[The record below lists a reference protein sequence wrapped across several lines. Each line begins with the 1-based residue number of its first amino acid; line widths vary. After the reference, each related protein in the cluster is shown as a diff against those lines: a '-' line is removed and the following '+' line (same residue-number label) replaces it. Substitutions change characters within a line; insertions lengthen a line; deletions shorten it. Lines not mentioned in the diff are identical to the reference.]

1 MTKTDIVAYTDGS
14 FNLETSFVG
23 ASSIIRS
30 NAVTIP
36 NHYIIAQSNSDAVV
50 DGRQISGE
58 LQGAIN
64 AIAYAIDCNFKSITI
79 RYDYQGVE
87 QWATGAW
94 KANKN
99 YTKSYQ
105 EVIAKFRDYIDIEFE
120 KVAAHTGVQLNE
132 VADQLAKYACGVNDD
147 LPVGVHATQVVTL
160 NP

>member
-1 MTKTDIVAYTDGS
+1 MKNTDIVAYTDGS
-14 FNLETSFVG
+14 FNTETGFVG

-36 NHYIIAQSNSDAVV
+36 NHYIVAKSNSGKVV

-64 AIAYAIDCNFKSITI
+64 AIAYAIDCDFKSITI

-87 QWATGAW
+87 KWATGEW
-94 KANKN
+94 RANKN

-105 EVIAKFRDYIDIEFE
+105 EVIAKFSDYIDINFE
-120 KVAAHTGVQLNE
+120 KVAAHTGVEFNE
-132 VADQLAKYACGVNDD
+132 VADKLAKFACGVEPQ

-160 NP
+160 NL